1 MPINVP
7 YSDKFDFSTFEKLI
21 AFHFLATVITKIEI
35 ANAVIKKRIISIN
48 RLILVSI

>member
-7 YSDKFDFSTFEKLI
+7 YTDKFDFSTFEKLMTL
-21 AFHFLATVITKIEI
+21 HFLAMVITKIEI